1 MTDRE
6 LEARLARAMA
16 DAAPDRLDD
25 LLRVREGRRAPE
37 GGGDN
42 VTDIGEARGRKRR
55 SWRTLAAATAAA
67 LVLVLGGGGIF
78 GWRYAN
84 APDSLV
90 AIDVNPSVQLTVS
103 RNEKVL
109 EAEALNADGAEII
122 DDMDLR
128 GSGLNVA
135 VNALI
140 GSMVQHG
147 YIDELRNSVLITVEN
162 SDEGKARALQDS
174 LMADVEGLLAGNA
187 VDAAVVGQTITTKD
201 QELETLAAEN
211 NISEGKAAL
220 IQRIMAVDPTLKF
233 ETLAGLSITDLNLLA
248 ESKRADVTDMAVTGK
263 ASDKAYI
270 GLERAGE
277 IARAQLPGAT
287 LKKVEFDYDDGMVY
301 EAELLLDGYEYE
313 LEIDAVTGAV
323 LKWDWEVDDDAPPPV
338 SPSPSPKPVPG
349 ETAGPAP
356 STPPSVAP
364 QPLPSPSTPTETPM
378 PSPSERQYITEE
390 AARALVL
397 AEIPGAEFT
406 EFKFERDD
414 GRRIYKGEA
423 VLERTEYEFKIDAA
437 TGEFIKWESERMDED
452 DWREHQEKQVGGP
465 KDPSPSEYVGKKGAE
480 DIVLAQLP
488 GAQVG
493 KIKLDKDDGRAV
505 YEGKAW
511 LDGWEYEFEIDAV
524 SGEILD
530 WDSEPMDD

>member
-323 LKWDWEVDDDAPPPV
+323 L
-338 SPSPSPKPVPG
+338 
-349 ETAGPAP
+349 
-356 STPPSVAP
+356 
-364 QPLPSPSTPTETPM
+364 
-378 PSPSERQYITEE
+378 
-390 AARALVL
+390 
-397 AEIPGAEFT
+397 
-406 EFKFERDD
+406 
-414 GRRIYKGEA
+414 
-423 VLERTEYEFKIDAA
+423 ERTEYEFKIDAA

-452 DWREHQEKQVGGP
+452 DWREHQEKQGGP

-511 LDGWEYEFEIDAV
+511 LNGWEYEFEIDAV